1 VEPQGSLDITE
12 EHLSPHEEAAL
23 DRRKGLQ
30 AVAKGQLDVARDAF
44 SRVLA
49 NEPKDHEIRE
59 RLAGLLYG
67 DGRVP
72 EAQQLLEEGI
82 RLAPARADFRLMQA
96 RLALSTGNKAQALQ
110 SLSGWEPPVASNL
123 DYYATRAALAQELSQ
138 TSLAASS
145 YRLLAQAQPEEAR
158 WWLGLGISLD
168 KQGRPLAALDAYRK
182 ALGLPLSAGS
192 RHFVQQRIGQ
202 LE

>member
-1 VEPQGSLDITE
+1 
-12 EHLSPHEEAAL
+12 
-23 DRRKGLQ
+23 
-30 AVAKGQLDVARDAF
+30 VAKGQLDVARDAF

-145 YRLLAQAQPEEAR
+145 YRLLTQAQPAEAR

-168 KQGRPLAALDAYRK
+168 KQGRPQAALEAYRK